1 MQIIS
6 LNTWGGRGG
15 KDTFFD
21 FFRKYKDVDVFCLQE
36 AWNGGEHMGG
46 KLVGNAEL
54 DKIVFRL
61 VDEVQKILPTHTS
74 YFRPHY
80 GDWYGL
86 AIFVKKDIKVI
97 DEGEIFVHKERG
109 WASKEDEG
117 NHARNLQWITME
129 TSAGL
134 RTIMNFHGLWNGKG
148 KGDSEDRLVQS
159 DNIVNFVKSLTTP
172 VILCGDFNL
181 RPDTKSLAKIEELGL
196 RNLIKEYGITSTRTS
211 MYTKQEKFADYTFVS
226 KEVNVVDFK
235 ILPEEVSDHAAMF
248 IDLARNCINS

>member
-1 MQIIS
+1 
-6 LNTWGGRGG
+6 
-15 KDTFFD
+15 
-21 FFRKYKDVDVFCLQE
+21 
-36 AWNGGEHMGG
+36 
-46 KLVGNAEL
+46 
-54 DKIVFRL
+54 
-61 VDEVQKILPTHTS
+61 
-74 YFRPHY
+74 
-80 GDWYGL
+80 
-86 AIFVKKDIKVI
+86 
-97 DEGEIFVHKERG
+97 
-109 WASKEDEG
+109 
-117 NHARNLQWITME
+117 ME

-248 IDLARNCINS
+248 IDLA